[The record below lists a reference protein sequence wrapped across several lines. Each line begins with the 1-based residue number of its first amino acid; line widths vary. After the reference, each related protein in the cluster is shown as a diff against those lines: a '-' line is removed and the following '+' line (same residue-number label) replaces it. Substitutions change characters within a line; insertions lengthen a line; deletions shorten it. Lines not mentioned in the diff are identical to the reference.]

1 MQIESTRQAYQR
13 AILTPLSICLALLL
27 AAFLLHIWS
36 TGQRDAEKMH
46 RALRESTQ
54 KSIEVAVKRDTEKLS
69 ALLTLVVRDQA
80 LQRAFVQRDRS
91 RLFSEVG
98 PLFQQLRGA
107 HGVTHFYFMTPE
119 REMFLRVHQPHLFGD
134 TIKRRSALEAE
145 RQGRIASGLEMGPL
159 GLFTLRVVSPWRD
172 SANQLVGYIELGMEI
187 DQTLVEL
194 QQIGGYDFLMLIDK
208 KNLDK
213 EKWLS
218 GMRAIGRA
226 VDWDRFESHV
236 IIGKTAA
243 ATDEVLD
250 LFRRE
255 VLTKPQ
261 VDGTIKVA
269 EGNRTFAF
277 DESPLRD
284 LSGLTLGKIII
295 IRDVSTAELTQRY
308 LILRVVMML
317 LIVWVVLILLA
328 RRVVNQVY
336 DRLHATERQREEFKR
351 RARRDPLTGLFNH
364 VSIYHRLSTAM
375 TRSKMED
382 LPLAVLMFDI
392 DHFKQIN
399 DTHGHP
405 AGDEV
410 LRRVARVLQ
419 HAVRPE
425 DSVGRY
431 GGEEFAIV
439 LPGMEG
445 AAALN
450 VAERIRREV
459 EQLAIEFDG
468 AVVPIT
474 ISGGLA
480 LASEEDDTPESLVA
494 RADRAMYAAKNTGRN
509 KICQ

>member
-27 AAFLLHIWS
+27 AAFLLHVWS
-36 TGQRDAEKMH
+36 VAQRDTDKMH
-46 RALRESTQ
+46 RSLRQSAQ
-54 KSIEVAVKRDTEKLS
+54 KSIEVAVTRDTEKLS
-69 ALLTLVVRDQA
+69 ALLKLVVRDQA
-80 LQRAFVQRDRS
+80 LRDLFTQRNRS
-91 RLFSEVG
+91 RLLTEVG
-98 PLFQQLRGA
+98 PLFQQLRA
-107 HGVTHFYFMTPE
+107 EHNVTHFYFMTPE

-134 TIKRRSALEAE
+134 IIERKSALEAQ

-172 SANQLVGYIELGMEI
+172 SANQLIGYIELGMEI

-194 QQIGGYDFLMLIDK
+194 QQIAGYDFLMLIDK

-213 EKWLS
+213 DKWLS
-218 GMRAIGRA
+218 GMKSIGRA
-226 VDWDRFESHV
+226 VDWDRFDSHV

-250 LFRRE
+250 LYRRD
-255 VLTKPQ
+255 VLTKPP
-261 VDGTIKVA
+261 VETTIKVT
-269 EGNRTFAF
+269 EENRTFAF

-284 LSGLTLGKIII
+284 LSGLTLGKIVIV
-295 IRDVSTAELTQRY
+295 RDVTTAELTQRY
-308 LILRVVMML
+308 LILRVV
-317 LIVWVVLILLA
+317 LILFLVWGALMLLA

-336 DRLHATERQREEFKR
+336 ERLHATERQREEFKR

-375 TRSKMED
+375 TRSKTED
-382 LPLAVLMFDI
+382 VPLAVLMFDI

-399 DTHGHP
+399 DTHGHT

-410 LRRVARVLQ
+410 LRRVARVLL

-431 GGEEFAIV
+431 GGEEFAVV
-439 LPGMEG
+439 LPGMGGE
-445 AAALN
+445 AALL
-450 VAERIRREV
+450 VAERIRGEI
-459 EQLAIEFDG
+459 EHLALEFDG
-468 AVVPIT
+468 TAVPVT

-480 LASEEDDTPESLVA
+480 MASEEDNTPESLVA
-494 RADRAMYAAKNTGRN
+494 RADRAMYAAKTAGRN
-509 KICQ
+509 RICH